1 MPGGGGG
8 APGIPGGGSGAPGGP
23 GGGGGAPGGPGG
35 GGGGPGIPGG
45 GGGAPGGPGGGG
57 GAPGIPGGGGGT
69 PGIPGGGGGAP
80 GTPPNIMGG
89 GLSISSSSASVRSVK
104 SRLLTFSALS
114 GISVGAYAHSRSGLL
129 SSTGVSATVG
139 CAIVSITGSGWGS
152 YINHNFYM

>member
-1 MPGGGGG
+1 MPASTIVVYRFVPGMPGGGGG
-8 APGIPGGGSGAPGGP
+8 APGMPGGGGGAPGGP

-35 GGGGPGIPGG
+35 GGG

-80 GTPPNIMGG
+80 GIPPKAMGG
-89 GLSISSSSASVRSVK
+89 GLSISSSSTSVRSVK
-104 SRLLTFSALS
+104 SRLLTFNALS

-129 SSTGVSATVG
+129 SSSGVSVAVGSAT
-139 CAIVSITGSGWGS
+139 VSITGSGCGS
-152 YINHNFYM
+152 